1 MKILPLSL
9 LVGGLYFLRTK
20 NYPFTK
26 NKSEPITSK
35 IGSKEIGYEIINCNK
50 LIIHDKEKA
59 FQFALSI
66 GALEA
71 VKAQTNPDYNVQ
83 SETLLLGTCF
93 ESLESENFKTEEEK
107 AVAKDKL
114 INQFKKLFN
123 TKEKAKFYFEMEQW
137 LLTGLVKA
145 GIFNL
150 ESALNHLKQT
160 KDNFSKYTGYD
171 TSDLI
176 VQLKM

>member
-1 MKILPLSL
+1 MKILPLL
-9 LVGGLYFLRTK
+9 ALGGGLYF
-20 NYPFTK
+20 FTQ
-26 NKSEPITSK
+26 NKKSPKPEPITSK

-50 LIIHDKEKA
+50 LIIYDKEKA
-59 FQFALSI
+59 FQFAFSM

-71 VKAQTNPDYNVQ
+71 VKAQTNPDYSVQ
-83 SETLLLGTCF
+83 AETLLLGTCF
-93 ESLESENFKTEEEK
+93 EQYESENFKTEEEK
-107 AVAKDKL
+107 VNAKNKL

-145 GIFNL
+145 DIFNL
-150 ESALNHLKQT
+150 ESATYHLSQT

-171 TSDLI
+171 TSDLV